1 MVILT
6 INYVSSC
13 NVSYHRHEYAPVTL
27 KISGPG
33 ASFEVDLVPSLQFNF
48 K

>member
-1 MVILT
+1 MVT
-6 INYVSSC
+6 CHVWCY
-13 NVSYHRHEYAPVTL
+13 RHEYAPVTL